1 MATQSKRAFPLR
13 VVLLALGGGFV
24 LCAVVGGVGGYV
36 IYLAAGKAAD
46 KARDR
51 VEQEIGIVGVLPDK
65 MPANIDEAHGEMRG
79 NDKRRKVIA
88 ARWLGQQPV
97 DAARQAEVARAFEP
111 FLADLGDRDFIVAGV
126 WGLKQWAT
134 AESVPALVQFLDRNA
149 FDNAEDYIA
158 VSLEILGRFPD
169 PKGAVAAARWLP
181 HSWHI
186 EAAHQAL
193 EKMGK
198 VAEPAV
204 LPFMNDPEAE
214 DRARRLLESYGT
226 SPSTKAKQCVADL
239 ESPQEQRQWFA
250 AGWIEKCPA
259 DPATQPVVFAA
270 LVKYITAPHTGD
282 RDGAR
287 RALEIWST
295 ERDAPALLTMLKNTV
310 GTSQEARRTRQK
322 AMILLGKFRHEPA
335 IPAICTGLS
344 DQLDRFSANQALESI
359 GLPAKDEVMKYIE
372 SADRPTRDAA
382 RDLLKKIAPADNVE
396 LMYALRDIKSD
407 EVPRRIE
414 AAGWFARQKAPIAAV
429 RAEVAQALIK
439 ILDDQFSP
447 QAADAAKALKV
458 WAAAEDVPALIKAV
472 SNVDERVRYSAIEAL
487 VRLKD
492 PRAVAPLAQRLAGNH
507 DRPQVAAALKALGP
521 MVESEVVKLLA
532 NPNKDVCIETC
543 GILAAVGT
551 KTSLGPLAVT
561 AQQAMQRNQPEIFQ
575 AANAATQ
582 AIQKR

>member
-1 MATQSKRAFPLR
+1 MATPSKRAFPLL

-24 LCAVVGGVGGYV
+24 LCAVVCGVGGYLL
-36 IYLAAGKAAD
+36 YFAAGRAAD

-65 MPANIDEAHGEMRG
+65 QPANIDDALAEMRG

-88 ARWLGQQPV
+88 ARWLFQQPV
-97 DAARQAEVARAFEP
+97 DPARQAEVAKAFEP
-111 FLADLGDRDFIVAGV
+111 FLADLGDRDLIVAGV

-134 AESVPALVQFLDRNA
+134 ADSVPVLVQFLGRNNV
-149 FDNAEDYIA
+149 DNVEDYIG
-158 VSLEILGRFPD
+158 VSIETLGRFPD

-181 HSWHI
+181 RGAHI
-186 EAAHQAL
+186 EAAHRSL
-193 EKMGK
+193 DRMGK

-204 LPFMNDPEAE
+204 LPYMNDPEAE
-214 DRARRLLESYGT
+214 RRARALLDGYGT
-226 SPSTKAKQCVADL
+226 SATAKAKQCVVDL
-239 ESPQEQRQWFA
+239 DSPQEPRRHLAVEWLD
-250 AGWIEKCPA
+250 KDPA
-259 DPATQPVVFAA
+259 DPQAQPAVFAA
-270 LVKYITAPHTGD
+270 LVKFIQGPDAGN
-282 RDGAR
+282 RGIAC
-287 RALEIWST
+287 RALDIWST
-295 ERDAPALLTMLKNTV
+295 ERDAPALLTMLKSAV
-310 GTSQEARRTRQK
+310 GPSQEVRRTRQK

-335 IPAICTGLS
+335 IPAICAGLS

-359 GLPAKDEVMKYIE
+359 GPPAKDEVMKYIE
-372 SADRPTRDAA
+372 NADRPTRDAA
-382 RDLLKKIAPADNVE
+382 RELLKKIAPADNVE

-439 ILDDQFSP
+439 VLDDQFSP

-521 MVESEVVKLLA
+521 MVELEVVKLLA

-543 GILAAVGT
+543 SILAAIGT

-561 AQQAMQRNQPEIFQ
+561 AKQAMQRNQPDIFQ